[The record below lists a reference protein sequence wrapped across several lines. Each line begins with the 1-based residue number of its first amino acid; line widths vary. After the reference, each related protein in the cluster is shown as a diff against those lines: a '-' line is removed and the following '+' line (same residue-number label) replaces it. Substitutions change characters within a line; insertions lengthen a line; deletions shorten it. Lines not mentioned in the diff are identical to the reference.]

1 MLSRSTEAV
10 DIVGGVARRADA
22 GPRRAQTSRK
32 LVEAAMEVVAE
43 HGFHSATVDA
53 IAERA
58 GFSIGALYSN
68 FSGKD
73 ELLFAVFDEHVR
85 WFERRLA
92 EVAVADDAGRAAADW
107 LTSLGKDPEQILV
120 FVEFWAYAV
129 RKPDVRREFAK
140 RMTEMRAAVAD
151 AVERRSAETGAA
163 PALDPNLLALLALA
177 TARGLALEKLANP
190 RAVPDDTVGEL
201 LAGLLG

>member
-1 MLSRSTEAV
+1 MLSRTAESA
-10 DIVGGVARRADA
+10 DIVGSVARRADA
-22 GPRRAQTSRK
+22 ESRRARTSRR

-43 HGFHSATVDA
+43 QGFHSASVDA
-53 IAERA
+53 IAQRA

-73 ELLFAVFDEHVR
+73 ELLFAVFDEHVK

-92 EVAVADDAGRAAADW
+92 ELAVAEDAGRAAAEW
-107 LTSLGKDPEQILV
+107 LASLGKDPEQILV
-120 FVEFWAYAV
+120 FIEFWAYAV

-140 RMTEMRAAVAD
+140 RMTQMRVSVAD
-151 AVERRSAETGAA
+151 AVERRAAETGAA

-190 RAVPDDTVGEL
+190 RSVPDDTVGEL
-201 LAGLLG
+201 LGGLLP